1 MAAESSTAKGQL
13 ASPLTAEAVYVWEL
27 PVRLVHWTIVLS
39 IGVLT
44 VTGLYIHT
52 PFVAPSPGEVTPSIM
67 ATVRFIH
74 ELAAIAFT
82 VAVGFRVY
90 WSLVGNRYAS
100 WRAIVPHTRRQWRA
114 VREML
119 AYYTFRRRSPPP
131 AIGHNALA
139 GLAYTVVYI
148 GFFGQILT
156 GLLLFAF
163 LFSTG
168 PVSWL
173 FGWTSLVPGGIQS
186 VRLLHFLLTFGFL
199 AFTIHHVYSSVLI
212 DLEERNGL
220 LSSIVTGFKRRL
232 AEWRDLEDGP
242 GDA

>member
-1 MAAESSTAKGQL
+1 MTAGSSTAD
-13 ASPLTAEAVYVWEL
+13 TTTTEVVYVWEL
-27 PVRLVHWTIVLS
+27 PVRLAHWTIVLS
-39 IGVLT
+39 IAVLT

-52 PFVAPSPGEVTPSIM
+52 PFVAPPPGEVTPSVM

-82 VAVGFRVY
+82 IAVGFRVY

-100 WRAIVPHTRRQWRA
+100 WRAIVPHTRAQWRS
-114 VREML
+114 VREMF
-119 AYYTFRRRSPPP
+119 AFYTFRRPSPPP
-131 AIGHNALA
+131 SIGHNSLAALA
-139 GLAYTVVYI
+139 YLVVYL

-168 PVSWL
+168 PVAVL
-173 FGWTSLVPGGIQS
+173 FGWVSLVPGGIQM
-186 VRLLHFLLTFGFL
+186 VRLLHYLLTFAFL

-220 LSSIVTGFKRRL
+220 ISSIVTGFKGRL
-232 AEWRDLEDGP
+232 AEWRELEDEP
-242 GDA
+242 PDA